1 MKIEQ
6 TNLGD
11 IKTGEKNGRTWSL
24 TPCGLKIGGK
34 WYNASFFNDKDVD
47 RFKKI
52 KQGDDIDL
60 ILYKEEYNGK
70 EYDKFKFPTELDLLK
85 RRVDN
90 LEQLAGIKDLQPEPN
105 KPEETPMPTSPDLPE
120 GTKVDKDLGF

>member
-6 TNLGD
+6 TNIGD

-24 TPCGLKIGGK
+24 TPCGLKINGQ
-34 WYNASFFNDKDVD
+34 WYNASFFNDKEVEQ
-47 RFKKI
+47 FKKI
-52 KQGDDIDL
+52 QAGDDIDL
-60 ILYKEEYNGK
+60 ILYKEKYKDK

-90 LEQLAGIKDLQPEPN
+90 LEQLAGIKDLQPN
-105 KPEETPMPTSPDLPE
+105 KPEEAPMPTSPDLPPGSE
-120 GTKVDKDLGF
+120 YDKEMNM

>member
-24 TPCGLKIGGK
+24 TPCGLKIQGK
-34 WYNASFFNDKDVD
+34 WHNASFFNDKEVEQ
-47 RFKKI
+47 FKKI
-52 KQGDDIDL
+52 QTGDDIDL

-70 EYDKFKFPTELDLLK
+70 MYDKFKFPTELDLLK
-85 RRVDN
+85 RRVDK
-90 LEQLAGIKDLQPEPN
+90 LEQLAGIKELQPEAPN
-105 KPEETPMPTSPDLPE
+105 PDLPS
-120 GTKVDKDLGF
+120 GTEVDEEMKF